1 MANVLIIDKNADYA
15 NLLCVKVAELGH
27 KVSKSQTLSEGIEWF
42 DSEDFDVVFVNDQM
56 PDGRGI
62 EAIPRFLERPQSPEV
77 IIISD
82 EADPNHAESAIKRG
96 AWDYCERTL
105 SEQAIILPLI
115 RALQYRS
122 KKAPDNQRAG
132 LKEETLQDLKGKS
145 PQMKSVLEL
154 VQRAAESDVSVL
166 IGGETGT
173 GKELVAWAIHFN
185 SMRSKKN
192 FVVVDCAALP
202 ETLVESTLF
211 GHEKGAFTGADKS
224 QTGLIKQA
232 DGGTLFLDE
241 VGELSL
247 AVQKSF
253 LRVLEEGSF
262 RPVGGA
268 NEVKSDFRIIAA
280 SNRDLDETA
289 KQGHFREDL
298 LFRLRSLNIDVPPL
312 RERPEDTEVL
322 VEYYLKEIC
331 ERYSIEKKD
340 YSPEFISNLREYEW
354 PGNVRELINALER
367 AVAAARLE
375 PVLYPKH
382 LPTYIR
388 VKMARNSLNEK
399 NETNENPLS
408 AVQNQ
413 NKQNF
418 PTLNQVRESALANIE
433 KKYLEDLMSFTS
445 GDVRKAS
452 RISGLSRSRLYAL
465 LKKRGVRTK

>member
-15 NLLCVKVAELGH
+15 DLLCVKVAELGH
-27 KVSKSQTLSEGIEWF
+27 KVSKSQTLSEGMRWF
-42 DSEDFDVVFVNDQM
+42 ESEEFDVVFVNDQM

-77 IIISD
+77 IIITD
-82 EADPNHAESAIKRG
+82 EADPNQAESAIKQG
-96 AWDYCERTL
+96 AWDYCERPS
-105 SEQAIILPLI
+105 SEQAVILPLV

-122 KKAPDNQRAG
+122 KKAPDNQRAV
-132 LKEETLQDLKGKS
+132 LKEETLQDIKGKS

-154 VQRAAESDVSVL
+154 VHRAAESDVNVL

-173 GKELVAWAIHFN
+173 GKELVAWAIHTN
-185 SMRSKKN
+185 SRRSDRN

-224 QTGLIKQA
+224 QIGLIKQA

-247 AVQKSF
+247 SVQKSF

-268 NEVKSDFRIIAA
+268 NEVNSDFRIIAA
-280 SNRDLDETA
+280 SNRDLDEMA
-289 KQGHFREDL
+289 KEGHFREDL

-312 RERPEDTEVL
+312 RERNDDIEVL
-322 VEYYLKEIC
+322 VEYYIEEIC
-331 ERYSIEKKD
+331 SRYSMEKKE
-340 YSPEFISNLREYEW
+340 YSPEFIDQLKSYDW

-367 AVAAARLE
+367 AIATAKLE

-388 VKMARNSLNEK
+388 VQMARNSVTEK
-399 NETNENPLS
+399 EDTPANPAES
-408 AVQNQ
+408 VQAQ
-413 NKQNF
+413 NTF
-418 PTLNQVRESALANIE
+418 PTLNEVRESALANIE
-433 KKYLEDLMSFTS
+433 RKYLEDLMSHTK

-465 LKKRGVRTK
+465 LKKREVGTK

>member
-15 NLLCVKVAELGH
+15 NLLCIKVAELGH
-27 KVSKSQTLSEGIEWF
+27 KVSKSQTLSEGMQWF
-42 DSEDFDVVFVNDQM
+42 DSEEFDVVFINDRM
-56 PDGRGI
+56 PDGRGVDVL
-62 EAIPRFLERPQSPEV
+62 PRLLKRPQSPEV

-82 EADPNHAESAIKRG
+82 EADPNQAESAIKQG
-96 AWDYCERTL
+96 AWDYCERSA

-122 KKAPDNQRAG
+122 RKAPENQRTE
-132 LKEETLQDLKGKS
+132 LKHETLQEIKGTS
-145 PQMKSVLEL
+145 AHIKSVLEL
-154 VQRAAESDVSVL
+154 VQRASDSDVSVL
-166 IGGETGT
+166 VGGETGT
-173 GKELVAWAIHFN
+173 GKELVAWAIHVN
-185 SMRSKKN
+185 GPRSAGD

-211 GHEKGAFTGADKS
+211 GHVKGAFTGADRS

-241 VGELSL
+241 IGELPL
-247 AVQKSF
+247 PVQKSF

-280 SNRDLDETA
+280 SNRDLDELVRA
-289 KQGHFREDL
+289 GGFREDL
-298 LFRLRSLNIDVPPL
+298 LFRIRSLHIEVPPL
-312 RERPEDTEVL
+312 RERPEDIEVL
-322 VEYYLKEIC
+322 VEYYLAEIC
-331 ERYSIEKKD
+331 QRYSVDKKD
-340 YSPEFISNLREYEW
+340 YSPEFMSYLKDYEW

-367 AVAAARLE
+367 AIATAQFE

-388 VKMARNSLNEK
+388 VQMARNSAIQKSEPQK
-399 NETNENPLS
+399 NPLEP
-408 AVQNQ
+408 VQNPH
-413 NKQNF
+413 NF
-418 PTLNQVRESALANIE
+418 PSLNQVRESALANVE
-433 KKYLEDLMSFTS
+433 KKYLQDLMSFTR

-452 RISGLSRSRLYAL
+452 QVSGLSRSRLYAL
-465 LKKRGVRTK
+465 LKKRGVGTK